1 MSRRSNVPPETL
13 RVSLEPEGVEVAY
26 LDDRS
31 VFYHG
36 VPEKR
41 EGSVVCGP
49 GRDVH
54 VLITAPDEQEGVMVY
69 VNDRA
74 THDDVLESTGVGR
87 VLLDGGET
95 ASLFPGVAATN
106 HGYRV
111 EVTADHETARGR
123 VFVFA
128 EDEMGEDVVVGRA
141 VVDVHHHALPL
152 VGRGDQHVDVPPR
165 AADDAALP
173 LFRHAVVEHRP
184 VVVVLDLDAFRL

>member
-1 MSRRSNVPPETL
+1 MPRRSDVPPETL
-13 RVSLEPEGVEVAY
+13 RVSLEPEGIKVAY

-54 VLITAPDEQEGVMVY
+54 VLITAPDEREGVMVY

-74 THDDVLESTGVGR
+74 THDDILESTGVGR

-128 EDEMGEDVVVGRA
+128 EDERGEA
-141 VVDVHHHALPL
+141 SYEL
-152 VGRGDQHVDVPPR
+152 VGPGEGDEGTDRRSAGTGDGTRTVTDDDPGGR
-165 AADDAALP
+165 SDAAGGGS
-173 LFRHAVVEHRP
+173 
-184 VVVVLDLDAFRL
+184 

>member
-1 MSRRSNVPPETL
+1 MPRRSDVPPETL

-54 VLITAPDEQEGVMVY
+54 VLITAPDEREGVMVY

-74 THDDVLESTGVGR
+74 THDDVLESSGVGR

-95 ASLFPGVAATN
+95 ASPP
-106 HGYRV
+106 RR
-111 EVTADHETARGR
+111 ETATPSRHRRGGPGRRRSPRGR
-123 VFVFA
+123 RR
-128 EDEMGEDVVVGRA
+128 GSRGR
-141 VVDVHHHALPL
+141 
-152 VGRGDQHVDVPPR
+152 
-165 AADDAALP
+165 
-173 LFRHAVVEHRP
+173 
-184 VVVVLDLDAFRL
+184 